1 MECPR
6 AECNCKPLQGGSQ
19 FDMVHLYS
27 VFHKRISVADKEAV
41 NSFAA
46 VATIAFARI
55 RSAIAPTEP
64 DIGSLPEPN
73 RVRQRERASLLGLS
87 LIGLKERVGRLINH
101 EQRVLRRT

>member
-1 MECPR
+1 
-6 AECNCKPLQGGSQ
+6 
-19 FDMVHLYS
+19 MVHLYG

-73 RVRQRERASLLGLS
+73 RVRQRARAFAL
-87 LIGLKERVGRLINH
+87 RPQINWPRKKCR
-101 EQRVLRRT
+101 QPDQS